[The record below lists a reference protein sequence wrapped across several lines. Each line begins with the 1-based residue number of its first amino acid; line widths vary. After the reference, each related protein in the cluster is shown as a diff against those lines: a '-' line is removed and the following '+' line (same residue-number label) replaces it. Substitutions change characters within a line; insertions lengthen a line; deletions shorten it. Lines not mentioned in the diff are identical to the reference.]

1 MYWVAWRVAD
11 VANAWCDTEG
21 STAPRNL
28 AASCQPTGASDV
40 DGERARWACSAMT
53 STSQLF
59 MTALAE
65 YPDGTLGPLQ
75 LCGACVQ
82 VLPVDRAALTISVA
96 STTWE
101 PLCATDETAT
111 RIEAQQVITGEGP
124 AVDAVARGGPVVVD
138 DLARAFDRWPGFTT
152 ALGSDARGGMF
163 AFPLQIGAI
172 AVGVLDLYRAEPVP
186 VEAADMTAMLAV
198 TDIVTMVLLS
208 RAPAAD
214 VDPGA
219 PDAWWTPSPASSE
232 IHQATGMVV
241 AQLAVPPHVAYLR
254 LRAHAFSRDRPLTVV
269 AREVIERRLRFDP
282 DDER

>member
-1 MYWVAWRVAD
+1 
-11 VANAWCDTEG
+11 
-21 STAPRNL
+21 
-28 AASCQPTGASDV
+28 
-40 DGERARWACSAMT
+40 MT

-59 MTALAE
+59 MTALAD
-65 YPDGTLGPLQ
+65 YPDGSLGPLQ
-75 LCGACVQ
+75 LCDACVK

-101 PLCATDETAT
+101 PLCATDETAS
-111 RIEAQQVITGEGP
+111 RIEAQQVLTGEGP
-124 AVDAVARGGPVVVD
+124 AMDAVASGGPVLVD
-138 DLARAFDRWPGFTT
+138 DLAGAFDRWPGFTS
-152 ALGSDARGGMF
+152 ALGGDAHGAMY

-186 VEAADMTAMLAV
+186 VDAADMSAMLAI

-208 RAPAAD
+208 HAPPVDIGTSPPD
-214 VDPGA
+214 V
-219 PDAWWTPSPASSE
+219 WWTPSPASRE

-241 AQLAVPPHVAYLR
+241 AQLSVPPHVAYLR
-254 LRAHAFSRDRPLTVV
+254 LRAYAFSRERPLTDV